1 MPEETAAHPVPD
13 PALDTASATPLD
25 RLRELIRIP
34 TVSRPDP
41 AEVDWAQFE
50 RFIETLARL
59 YPLTHEKLELE
70 RVAGYSLLYRWR
82 GRKGGIGS
90 TADARSGAARAA
102 RSEGA
107 PSVLMAHYDVV
118 PATEEGWTHPPF
130 SAELTG
136 EGAEQL
142 IWGRGT
148 LDDKGALTAALEAV
162 EAALAAGFTPEHD
175 VYLSFGHNEETA
187 GDGAVRIVEVL
198 ASRGVRPGFVLDEGG
213 AIVEKVFPG
222 VSAPIAVV
230 GVSEKGITTLTLTVD
245 ERGGHASMPPRRTA
259 TARLAQAIV
268 RLTKRPHPVALSA
281 TNLEMLHTVGRHAR
295 GIYRFLFTRT
305 RFTAG
310 LLKAVFARLSEETA
324 AMVRTTQA
332 VTMLRAGLAENA
344 LAERAVATVNIRVAV
359 GSSVEQAVAHV
370 RRAIADDAV
379 RIEVASLSEPSPVS
393 PTEGPAWELLRA
405 AIEQSYPG
413 TIVTPYVMLGASD
426 ARRFT
431 AISDHVYR
439 FSPFQMSKAERD
451 TLHAIDER
459 MHVATFLTGIEFYR
473 TLLRGL

>member
-1 MPEETAAHPVPD
+1 MSEQTAANPALD
-13 PALDTASATPLD
+13 PALDPASATPLD

-59 YPLTHEKLELE
+59 YPLTHETLELE
-70 RVAGYSLLYRWR
+70 RVAEHSLLYHWA
-82 GRKGGIGS
+82 G
-90 TADARSGAARAA
+90 

-130 SAELTG
+130 AAELTG

-162 EAALAAGFTPEHD
+162 ETALAAGFTPERD
-175 VYLSFGHNEETA
+175 IYLSFGHNEETA
-187 GDGAVRIVEVL
+187 GDGAVRIVELL

-213 AIVEKVFPG
+213 AVVKNVFPG
-222 VSAPIAVV
+222 VDAPIAVV
-230 GVSEKGITTLTLTVD
+230 GVSEKGITTLTLAVD
-245 ERGGHASMPPRRTA
+245 ERGGHASMPPRQTA
-259 TARLAQAIV
+259 TARLARAIV
-268 RLTKRPHPVALSA
+268 RLTKRPHPAALSA
-281 TNLEMLHTVGRHAR
+281 TNLEMLHTVGAHAR
-295 GIYRFLFTRT
+295 GIYRFLFRQTWL
-305 RFTAG
+305 TAP
-310 LLKAVFARLSEETA
+310 LLKRVFARMSEETA

-344 LAERAVATVNIRVAV
+344 LAERAVATVNIRIAV
-359 GSSVEQAVAHV
+359 GSSVEAAVAHV

-379 RIEVASLSEPSPVS
+379 CIEVANPSEPSPVS
-393 PTEGPAWELLRA
+393 PTEGPAWELLRT

-431 AISDHVYR
+431 AISEHVYR
-439 FSPFQMSKAERD
+439 FSPFAMSKAERD

-459 MHVATFLTGIEFYR
+459 MHVATFLQGVEFYR
-473 TLLRGL
+473 TLIRGL